1 VLANG
6 STTAFLFREKYL
18 KVTIRFA
25 YSPDKVKN
33 PCDAYDVNM
42 DQTKEGEK

>member
-1 VLANG
+1 MEPAD
-6 STTAFLFREKYL
+6 L

-33 PCDAYDVNM
+33 GCAEYDAACIDIRRYL
-42 DQTKEGEK
+42 